1 MKHIIFAVICFLAFF
16 IANFGV
22 YLMLSKISFL
32 TRFTKHIK
40 RIFVVVFLLEILFVV
55 LMRKNF
61 LNDEVYDFLAM
72 LLGFSFFFFLVSMV
86 FLFVDFILNARQNG
100 LIKGIKQTLTPP
112 NQINQSRRKFLK
124 LSFEVWVLVV
134 AFSMFFKGLKDALSI
149 PKVNE
154 ISIQSDKITKDLKL
168 AVISDL
174 HLGKNLNEDFFKG
187 VIKRVNELNADCVM
201 IVGDLVDTDIDD
213 INYLHLLNDFKSKYG
228 TFYVFG
234 NHEYYHG
241 VENIHKELKKY
252 NITIL
257 DNKNAFFDDF
267 MVAGVND
274 LAGIKYGVS
283 EYMPDLNKAKKSM
296 DLNKFNILLTHQPKF
311 AKLYDVNEFDLV
323 LAGHTHAGQ
332 IFPFSILVVLEQG
345 FLYGLYKLTNKTN
358 LYVSSGAGF
367 WGPSIRFLAP
377 SEIALINIT
386 KENKNV

>member
-1 MKHIIFAVICFLAFF
+1 MKHIIFAVVCFLAFF

-72 LLGFSFFFFLVSMV
+72 LLGFSFFFFLVSIV

-154 ISIQSDKITKDLKL
+154 VSIQSDKITKDLKL

-252 NITIL
+252 NVTIL

-345 FLYGLYKLTNKTN
+345 FLHGLYKLTNKTN